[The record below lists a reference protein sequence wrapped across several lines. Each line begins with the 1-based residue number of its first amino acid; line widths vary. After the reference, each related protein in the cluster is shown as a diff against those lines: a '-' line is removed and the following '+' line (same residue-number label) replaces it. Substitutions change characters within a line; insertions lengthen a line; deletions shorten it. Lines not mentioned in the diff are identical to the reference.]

1 MTTDDGDGDIHLDDL
16 PSVENLR
23 PDEEGG
29 PIARRGFTYQDYI
42 AAQCVLAMIED
53 GTVLKVQC
61 ETLDDIVV
69 IRRVDGATNS
79 AEFVQ
84 VKRSDLD
91 QLWSAAQLCKRTDGA
106 AGTSVFEK
114 SLVKDRVKE
123 AGLFKIVTAR
133 DVASALKPLT
143 YPRGHVD
150 RALETDKMSALKEA
164 IDKRCPGVC
173 SHKGA
178 DSTYWL
184 ENAIWEVAESKLA
197 VEDKAVLSI
206 VKLSVDHGET
216 LVPEQALRVLKTLL
230 NLVKDAADAQVEPD
244 WDKKIITRDQ
254 ALQWW
259 RDALTTEREAIE
271 GPSGGKLQE
280 KMPKTVA
287 PPDVVANALQLRR
300 QYVRE
305 VRSPKYMD
313 TDELDRLQRRVRSE
327 LIKLRVNTAAT
338 AIDQP
343 PNELHAACINAVT
356 EVAVEFADTA
366 DDAEAFAL
374 GCFYDITDRCQFSFG
389 AEPE

>member
-1 MTTDDGDGDIHLDDL
+1 MTSDDGDGDIPLDDL
-16 PSVENLR
+16 PSVEDLR
-23 PDEEGG
+23 PEEEGG

-42 AAQCVLAMIED
+42 AAQCMLSMIED
-53 GTVLKVQC
+53 DTVLKVQC

-69 IRRVDGATNS
+69 IRRIDCATNS

-84 VKRSDLD
+84 VKRNDLD
-91 QLWSAAQLCKRTDGA
+91 QLWSAAQLCKRTDGE

-114 SLVKDRVKE
+114 SLAKDRVKE
-123 AGLFKIVTAR
+123 TGLFKIVTAR

-150 RALETDKMSALKEA
+150 RALDTDKMSALKKE
-164 IDKRCPGVC
+164 IDKRCPGAC
-173 SHKGA
+173 SHKSA

-184 ENAIWEVAESKLA
+184 ENAIWEVAESEHA
-197 VEDKAVLSI
+197 VEGKAVLWI
-206 VKLSVDHGET
+206 VKLSVAFGDA
-216 LVPEQALRVLKTLL
+216 LVPEQAQRVLKSLL
-230 NLVKDAADAQVEPD
+230 NLVKDAADAQVKPD

-259 RDALTTEREAIE
+259 HDARTTEREAIE
-271 GPSGGKLQE
+271 GPSGGKLQK
-280 KMPKTVA
+280 KMPSTVA

-313 TDELDRLQRRVRSE
+313 SDELDRMQRRVRSE
-327 LIKLRVNTAAT
+327 LIKLRVNNAANP
-338 AIDQP
+338 IDQP
-343 PNELHAACINAVT
+343 PNELHAACINTLA
-356 EVAVEFADTA
+356 EVAAEFAGAA

-389 AEPE
+389 VEPE